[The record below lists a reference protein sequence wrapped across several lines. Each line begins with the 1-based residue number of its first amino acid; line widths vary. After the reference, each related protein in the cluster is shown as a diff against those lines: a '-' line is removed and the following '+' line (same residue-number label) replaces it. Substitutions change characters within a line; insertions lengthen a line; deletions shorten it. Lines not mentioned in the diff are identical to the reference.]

1 MSFIGKFLT
10 KSAKIFDIDR
20 STSTPTGQPLESLV
34 QVDTID
40 VFFNPKQRRD
50 FGLFNTGQVTIGQFF
65 ALGLSELIVPQQI
78 MEIESVKYR
87 VVAVNTVEF
96 QRCKPL
102 FFKYWLDLFQ
112 HN

>member
-1 MSFIGKFLT
+1 MSFIGKFLSKT
-10 KSAKIFDIDR
+10 ATVSNIDR
-20 STSTPTGQPLESLV
+20 SVSTPTGQPLETLV
-34 QVDTID
+34 QVDTIN

-65 ALGLSELIVPQQI
+65 ALGLSKLVVPQQI
-78 MEIESVKYR
+78 MEIQGVQYR